1 MKKLLAIVLAFVFV
15 FSMSACAPKTYTLTE
30 KLVANDI
37 KGVEEVGYVFAVSK
51 KCANGDKY
59 LEQINKVIKE
69 RDVDNII
76 KRYTDG
82 TRNRDYYLGDL
93 NVLPNSG
100 MPANPDLPKIS
111 IYTSV
116 YTPFQFS
123 GAYGSSVDGVD
134 MYLMVAMA
142 ESLGMNADFHDA
154 KYADA
159 YQAVKNG
166 DGEILATAVV
176 LTEQVKADFKVSD
189 VYAKGK
195 IQILC
200 DEGYNFKSFNELKGF
215 KVGVIAGRYSADLAK
230 EELNG
235 KAEIVEFYTDAEA
248 KAAITNQ
255 NVDAVIMDELPAG
268 IITGKYLLTAPR

>member
-1 MKKLLAIVLAFVFV
+1 MKKLLAIVLVLV
-15 FSMSACAPKTYTLTE
+15 LVLSLTACAPKTYTLTE

-37 KGVEEVGYVFAVSK
+37 KGVEEVEYVFAVSK

-93 NVLPNSG
+93 KSVLPNSG
-100 MPANPDLPKIS
+100 APVNPDLPKVS
-111 IYTSV
+111 VYTSV

-123 GAYGSSVDGVD
+123 GAYGSSVDGFD
-134 MYLMVAMA
+134 MYLMVLMA
-142 ESLGMNADFHDA
+142 NNMGMNADFHDA

-166 DGEILATAVV
+166 DGDILATAVV
-176 LTEQVKADFKVSD
+176 LTDEVKADFKVSN
-189 VYAKGK
+189 VYATGK
-195 IQILC
+195 IQIVC

-215 KVGVIAGRYSADLAK
+215 RVGVIAGRYGEKLTREAL
-230 EELNG
+230 EG
-235 KAEIVEFYTDAEA
+235 KAEIVQFFTDAEA
-248 KAAITNQ
+248 KAAIKNQ
-255 NVDAVIMDELPAG
+255 NVDAVVMDELPAG
-268 IITGKYLLTAPR
+268 IITGEIPFR